1 MYQFPFV
8 FITCS
13 PVRRLKMRSV
23 KNRRSESMKF
33 KKAIAAAAVSF
44 ILSLSVLAA
53 STVYVVK
60 SGDTCSKIASKYS
73 MSVSELQKANPQIKD
88 FSKIVPGQ
96 KISIPNTSGVSTLES
111 QVVTLV
117 NKERARRG
125 LQSLKVGKTCSYVAR
140 LKSQDMINKGYFS
153 HISPT
158 YGSPF
163 TMMQHFGL
171 RFSAAGENIAYGQ
184 PTAASVMNAWMN
196 SAGHRANILNPAYTY
211 IGVGAAKNSKGVI
224 YWTQEFIKPL

>member
-1 MYQFPFV
+1 
-8 FITCS
+8 
-13 PVRRLKMRSV
+13 
-23 KNRRSESMKF
+23 MKF
-33 KKAIAAAAVSF
+33 KKIAAAAAVS
-44 ILSLSVLAA
+44 LMLTLSVTAA
-53 STVYVVK
+53 STVYIVK
-60 SGDTCSKIASKYS
+60 SGDTCAKIASKYS

-88 FSKIVPGQ
+88 FSKIAPGQ
-96 KISIPNTSGVSTLES
+96 KISIPNTSSVSTLES

-125 LQSLKVGKTCSYVAR
+125 LHTLKVGKTCSYVAR
-140 LKSQDMINKGYFS
+140 LKSQDMISRSYFS

-163 TMMQHFGL
+163 TMMQHYGL

-196 SAGHRANILNPAYTY
+196 SAGHRANILNPSYTY
-211 IGVGAAKNSKGVI
+211 IGVGAAKNSRGVI